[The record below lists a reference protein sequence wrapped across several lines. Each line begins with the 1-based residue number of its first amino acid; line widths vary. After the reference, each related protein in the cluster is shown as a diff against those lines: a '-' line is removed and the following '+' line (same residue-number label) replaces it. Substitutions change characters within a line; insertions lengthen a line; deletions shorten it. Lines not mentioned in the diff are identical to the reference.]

1 MYSSVA
7 LLCAA
12 VVTLLL
18 TPGSHCAPAAASNPA
33 KNCHIWGNYTTG
45 VDMLRK
51 MMVSELA
58 SSTCLLCSYVQQH
71 ASLPSCRL
79 WVVTIVYTMT

>member
-18 TPGSHCAPAAASNPA
+18 TPGSYCAPAAASNPA

-58 SSTCLLCSYVQQH
+58 SIPACSVVMSNSMPHCPH
-71 ASLPSCRL
+71 ADCG
-79 WVVTIVYTMT
+79 